1 MKKSWGHFALFVF
14 VLALSIFVPVYIL
27 FTGSATL
34 MPLAQAGAFVSLFVG
49 LGLGGGTAAYVYSAE
64 RNASV
69 NAHAQ
74 LSKAYAAVKAQPLW
88 RTVFGFARTL
98 AQVVLLLALGQP
110 LFAAFVVCGLVGFVA
125 HRGILES
132 YFDRNPTKSRYS
144 VKTAQGNDGKLYA
157 AGFGVG
163 VDANRGPWNSPHL
176 PEGTKAV

>member
-34 MPLAQAGAFVSLFVG
+34 MPLAQAGAVISLAIG
-49 LGLGGGTAAYVYSAE
+49 LILGGGTAAYAYGAE

-69 NAHAQ
+69 NAHEQ
-74 LSKAYAAVKAQPLW
+74 LAKSYAKVKSQPLW
-88 RTVFGFARTL
+88 RAVFGFVRAL

-132 YFDRNPTKSRYS
+132 YFDRLPTYKKRDPSHPGAPGVKPNPSAKEKADYWSSR
-144 VKTAQGNDGKLYA
+144 A
-157 AGFGVG
+157 
-163 VDANRGPWNSPHL
+163 
-176 PEGTKAV
+176 

>member
-1 MKKSWGHFALFVF
+1 MKNSWGHFALFVF

-34 MPLAQAGAFVSLFVG
+34 MPLAQAGAVLSLAIG
-49 LGLGGGTAAYVYSAE
+49 LILGGGTAAYAYGAE

-69 NAHAQ
+69 NAHEQ
-74 LSKAYAAVKAQPLW
+74 LSKAYAVVKAQPLW
-88 RTVFGFARTL
+88 RTVFGFVRTL

-132 YFDRNPTKSRYS
+132 YFDRLPANKRSYGI
-144 VKTAQGNDGKLYA
+144 KTAQGNDGKLYA
-157 AGFGVG
+157 AGIRLGIDKRSGFG
-163 VDANRGPWNSPHL
+163 DS
-176 PEGTKAV
+176 